1 MAEIEYNSTKNCFL
15 TIPKTWNIC
24 STNVWF
30 VSNDFLF
37 IINN

>member
-1 MAEIEYNSTKNCFL
+1 MSFIETAEIEYNSTKNCFL

-30 VSNDFLF
+30 ESLLNK
-37 IINN
+37 